1 VSHDLGKWVPE
12 TFRAD
17 DPRYRFHLWLR
28 IENADGRPGY
38 HVFWRR
44 LAAVAAALLLAAW
57 LALAGAAWLFLHH
70 HRGFAGLSY
79 LDLALPHRWDEHR
92 RALGLA
98 HLARAREQLADGHA
112 PEAAVSF
119 AAGLARV
126 PEDLVARRELAL
138 IQLRFGNA
146 PAALATLAAQLEEA
160 RADVPYL
167 RLATSLMFELGEDAA
182 VADLARRLL
191 PAAPDDSLPHQFLA
205 LQLARVSHR
214 AGDFDTAGRILA
226 AWDLGRSVEGLLL
239 AAAGDWERG
248 DPAAAFARVARGR
261 ERFPTRDEIPLQL
274 VVWHLEL
281 GQTEQARREAL
292 VRIAMDPVSPGPRLD
307 LLSTLQALREDEAF
321 ARELERYRRDFAQDP
336 EAQNALAWTA
346 ASLGRPELAAD
357 AVAAMAA
364 LGADHA
370 GARLARLAALVES
383 GTAAD
388 ARQLANELQREFPV
402 ASRFGARVVGW
413 RALAHLLAGD
423 PDTGLLCLRSYLG
436 AGRLAG
442 PEPLVIARHLERLGR
457 RDLERELLVAVL
469 DRSRQ
474 HQGALLRLVRL
485 DTQARNVAGLLEY
498 APRLLATDR
507 PTWSALQE
515 VAPLLDPETPD
526 GAALAEA
533 IRQGLAR
540 GTGDR

>member
-1 VSHDLGKWVPE
+1 MSHDLGKWVPE
-12 TFRAD
+12 TFRAED
-17 DPRYRFHLWLR
+17 RRYRFHLWLR
-28 IENADGRPGY
+28 VENADGRPGY

-44 LAAVAAALLLAAW
+44 LAAVGAALLLAAW

-79 LDLALPHRWDEHR
+79 LDLALPHRWDDHR

-98 HLARAREQLADGHA
+98 HLARAREQMADGHA

-126 PEDLVARRELAL
+126 PEDLAARRELAV

-146 PAALATLAAQLEEA
+146 PAALATLSARLEEA

-167 RLATSLMFELGEDAA
+167 RLATALMFELGEDAA

-191 PAAPDDSLPHQFLA
+191 PAQPDDSLPHRFLA
-205 LQLARVSHR
+205 LQLARVHHR
-214 AGDFDTAGRILA
+214 AGDFDAAGRILA
-226 AWDLGRSVEGLLL
+226 AWDLERSVEGLLL

-261 ERFPTRDEIPLQL
+261 PLFPTRDEIPLQL

-281 GQTEQARREAL
+281 GQTEPARREAL

-307 LLSTLQALREDEAF
+307 LLSTLHALGERDEF
-321 ARELERYRRDFAQDP
+321 ARELDRYRRDFAQDP

-346 ASLGRPELAAD
+346 ASLGRAEIAAG

-364 LGADHA
+364 LGADTA
-370 GARLARLAALVES
+370 SARLAQLAALVES
-383 GTAAD
+383 STPAD
-388 ARQLANELQREFPV
+388 ARLLANELQREFPTD
-402 ASRFGARVVGW
+402 SRFGARIAGW

-423 PDTGLLCLRSYLG
+423 PDTGLLCLRTYLG

-442 PEPLVIARHLERLGR
+442 PEPLVLARHLERLGR

-469 DRSRQ
+469 DRNRG

-485 DTQARNVAGLLEY
+485 DTAARNVTGLLEF
-498 APRLLATDR
+498 APRLLATGR
-507 PTWSALQE
+507 PSWSALQE
-515 VAPLLDPETPD
+515 VAPLLDPETPE

-533 IRQGLAR
+533 IREGATR
-540 GTGDR
+540 AAPDR